1 MTLRTIIEN
10 IINQGKSIDST
21 VRKIIKAASDNGL
34 NLAEQTVRY
43 VLQQDSSNNEKLFII
58 LDAVE
63 EY

>member
-1 MTLRTIIEN
+1 MTLRTTIKAIIE
-10 IINQGKSIDST
+10 QGKSIEST
-21 VRKIIKAASDNGL
+21 AIKIIKAAADNGL

-43 VLQQDSSNNEKLFII
+43 VLKQESSNNEKLFII